1 MQALTYVQRYL
12 VTALV
17 ILIAIAA
24 GIAAVQL
31 GAEPDTISTLTLA
44 LLAGIAAMASIAAVL
59 AFRQATQLNSLADA
73 SRRLAEGGRNHLG
86 ENDPELKDDL
96 TRLTTSLQNIG
107 SRLQNPTVSTEQLD
121 RVLNTLNDAII
132 LTDNEGI
139 IAHINEPAAQMLGRD
154 PLQVLGNPILDYITE
169 PKRKSFQLTDEHR
182 AYESSILTSEG
193 SSTPISYSCSRINGE
208 GFAVKGYIIAARNIS
223 ERKITERR
231 VRYLA
236 KIDALTK
243 IPNRMQFQHL
253 LQRMLARAQKENYQI
268 AFLYLD
274 IDHFKDIND
283 IYGHAAGDTCLESL
297 ANRLS
302 RVLPDNATSGRLAG
316 DEFAIAIEWTG
327 PADALN
333 AYLQSFSKHL
343 LTDLCRLLIVQ
354 GNEIHMNLSVGIA
367 VFPQNADNVIDL
379 IRNADAALY
388 HAKRSNESKFEF
400 FDAQMNAAAVERLML
415 KSKLRRSYELDE
427 LLVHYQPKVD
437 TKTGNIVGAEALVRW
452 ELSNRGMILP
462 SEFIP
467 LAEETN
473 LIVPIGEWVLN
484 QVCADLS
491 DWQHRIVG
499 AGKVS
504 VNLSLKQLAQPNFTD
519 RIQAILQRH
528 NVSPEALELEITET
542 VLMRD
547 PTYTISILNQLRAL
561 GLTLSIDDFGTGY
574 SSLSA
579 LQQFP
584 IKTLKIDKSFIRD
597 ILVNKDGT
605 TIVAAIIDL
614 AHSMNMDVVAEG
626 VESELQ
632 LSYLKVLNCDVVQ
645 GLLFGAPMAAKQY
658 FDLLITD
665 SQGNAEY
672 QKLFA

>member
-1 MQALTYVQRYL
+1 MRALSYLSRYL
-12 VTALV
+12 LTAIV
-17 ILIAIAA
+17 SIIAVAA
-24 GIAAVQL
+24 SVAAIQL
-31 GAEPDTISTLTLA
+31 GSLPGAPDSLTLTLLVGIA
-44 LLAGIAAMASIAAVL
+44 VTASLAAVFAFRHATMLNTLAEASQRLAGYEADSNASGD
-59 AFRQATQLNSLADA
+59 TTT
-73 SRRLAEGGRNHLG
+73 
-86 ENDPELKDDL
+86 DDL
-96 TRLTTSLQNIG
+96 TRLTASLQQINA
-107 SRLQNPTVSTEQLD
+107 RLQSATVSSDHLD
-121 RVLNTLNDAII
+121 RVLDTLNDSII

-139 IAHINEPAAQMLGRD
+139 VAHINQSAAKMLGFE
-154 PLQVLGNPILDYITE
+154 PVQMIGSPIQEFIAE
-169 PKRKSFQLTDEHR
+169 QQRKSFKLTDENR
-182 AYESSILTSEG
+182 TYESTFVTRNGNE
-193 SSTPISYSCSRINGE
+193 TPVSYSCSRIDTE
-208 GFAVKGYIIAARNIS
+208 GFTAKGFIIAARDIS
-223 ERKITERR
+223 ERKMTERR
-231 VRYLA
+231 IRYLA

-253 LQRMLARAQKENYQI
+253 LQRMIARAQKNHHQI
-268 AFLYLD
+268 ALLYLD
-274 IDHFKDIND
+274 VDHFKDIND
-283 IYGHAAGDTCLESL
+283 TYGHAAGDTCLESF
-297 ANRLS
+297 ASRLS
-302 RVLPDNATSGRLAG
+302 RILPENAINGRLAG
-316 DEFAIAIEWTG
+316 DEFAVAIEWSG
-327 PADALN
+327 PHDALN

-343 LTDLCRLLIVQ
+343 LTDLGRVLIVQ
-354 GNEIHMNLSVGIA
+354 GHEIYMSPSIGIA
-367 VFPQNADNVIDL
+367 CYPQHGDNVIDL

-388 HAKRSNESKFEF
+388 HTKRSTDSKFEF

-415 KSKLRRSYELDE
+415 KSKLRRSYEQDE

-437 TKTGNIVGAEALVRW
+437 VKTGAIVGAEALVRW
-452 ELSNRGMILP
+452 EMSERGLVLP

-491 DWQHRIVG
+491 DWQHRIAG
-499 AGKVS
+499 AGRVS
-504 VNLSLKQLAQPNFTD
+504 VNLSLKQLAQPNFTS
-519 RIQAILQRH
+519 RIQHILKRH
-528 NVSPEALELEITET
+528 HVSPEALELEITET

-547 PTYTISILNQLRAL
+547 PDHTIKILKQLDAL
-561 GLTLSIDDFGTGY
+561 GLRLSIDDFGTGY

-605 TIVAAIIDL
+605 TIVSAIIDL

-645 GLLFGAPMAAKQY
+645 GLLFGEPMIAKRY
-658 FDLLITD
+658 FDLLVTN
-665 SQGNAEY
+665 SRGNTSY